1 MFELSMYYY
10 IAGCCV
16 ILLLAILVSFQVR
29 RRKRE
34 RQQDRTLYISA
45 LQALLEGD
53 EVGAFYKLKETV
65 AQDTENIDAYLRLG
79 KILANRGKIKQAIQ
93 VHNELL
99 LRSNLSPFQKKAINR
114 YLIDDYVLDNQI
126 GKAINLLQS
135 EFERDPSDVQ
145 AGVRLLELLGKE
157 NKWEAAE
164 EISEKLYKRDRE
176 RFASVVADVKIRVG
190 DLAEE
195 GGKGRR
201 ARTLYKTAFHLDRT
215 RIDTWIKVGDSYATE
230 NRLEDAIRSWMHI
243 VDSAPREAHLVFDRL
258 KRALFEVG
266 QFNQMA
272 GIFERI
278 LEQDPGNSY
287 AAVSLAELYEKKG
300 NLSQAEEYYRQAIDS
315 NPQFAQARLGLARL
329 YRERGKIDE
338 ALKILE
344 KLFVQQQ
351 QQQGAVR
358 QQT

>member
-10 IAGCCV
+10 IVGCCV
-16 ILLLAILVSFQVR
+16 VLLLGILVTFQVR

-53 EVGAFYKLKETV
+53 EVGAFYKLKEAV

-93 VHNELL
+93 VHSELL
-99 LRSNLSPFQKKAINR
+99 LRSNLTPLQKKSINK
-114 YLIDDYVLDNQI
+114 YLIDDYVLDNQTGRAI
-126 GKAINLLQS
+126 GLLQS
-135 EFERDPSDVQ
+135 EFERDPADTST
-145 AGVRLLELLGKE
+145 GVRLLELLSRE
-157 NKWEAAE
+157 NKWEEAE
-164 EISEKLYKRDRE
+164 EVSEKLYKRNRE
-176 RFASVVADVKIRVG
+176 RFAGVVADVKIKVG
-190 DLAEE
+190 DVAEE
-195 GGKGRR
+195 TGKGRK
-201 ARTLYKTAFHLDRT
+201 ARTLYKTAFHLDRN
-215 RIDTWIKVGDSYATE
+215 RIDAWIKVGDSYVSE
-230 NRLEDAIRSWMHI
+230 NRLEDALRSWMRI
-243 VDSAPREAHLVFDRL
+243 VESAPREAHVVFDRIE
-258 KRALFEVG
+258 RVLFEIG

-278 LEQDPGNSY
+278 LEQDNGNPY

-329 YRERGKIDE
+329 YRERGRIDE
-338 ALKILE
+338 AIKILE
-344 KLFVQQQ
+344 KLFVQQPQ
-351 QQQGAVR
+351 PQGTVR